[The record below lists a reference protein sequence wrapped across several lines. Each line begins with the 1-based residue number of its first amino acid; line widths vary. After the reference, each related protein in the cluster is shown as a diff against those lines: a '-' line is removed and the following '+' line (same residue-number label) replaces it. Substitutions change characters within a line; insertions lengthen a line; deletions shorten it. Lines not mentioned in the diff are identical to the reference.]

1 MRRVVLVSDSKEYIF
16 YNKNEKGEK
25 VMEKKLYN
33 AGSLFTNKEQ
43 IARQEDQIIL
53 RTIQEKNKGFKFYN
67 PLFNEAINDK
77 SNNPTAMDIYNGDIK
92 ELLDSSILAVDG
104 DDIEKDPGVAFE
116 VGMVAGINLMLE
128 KIFEVA
134 PAEIYDKISNKIPM
148 KEVYVSYTD
157 CRLSQDA
164 EGIHKPVGFNQFVIG
179 YFMQYANLSLGAKAR
194 QNMFKEIEGDL

>member
-1 MRRVVLVSDSKEYIF
+1 MR
-16 YNKNEKGEK
+16 
-25 VMEKKLYN
+25 KKIYN

-43 IARQEDQIIL
+43 VARQEDQIIL
-53 RTIQEKNKGFKFYN
+53 RTIQEKNKGFEFYN

-77 SNNPTAMDIYNGDIK
+77 FNNPTSEDIYNGDIK
-92 ELLDSSILAVDG
+92 ELLDSSMLAVDG

-128 KIFEVA
+128 KIFENCSK
-134 PAEIYDKISNKIPM
+134 EDYKKIVSEIPM

-157 CRLSQDA
+157 CRLFQDA

-194 QNMFKEIEGDL
+194 QNMFREIEGDL